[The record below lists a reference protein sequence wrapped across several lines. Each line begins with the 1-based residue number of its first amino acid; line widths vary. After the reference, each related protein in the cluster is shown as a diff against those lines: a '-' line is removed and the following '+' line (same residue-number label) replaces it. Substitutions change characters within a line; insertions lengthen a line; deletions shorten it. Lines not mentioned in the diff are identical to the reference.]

1 MPTMGVHRPGER
13 TAMVLTQETAVRTLP
28 PSPWVARLAGIVT
41 LVNVPVHVLWAVG
54 GTFLLPGGAGV
65 AALPET
71 RVANAVVS
79 AVLVIGAVV
88 LFLIGGPWSRP
99 APGAGPLRGGGRVLP
114 AAVLTAIGAGAV
126 VCLSHGLFG
135 LVTKA
140 LYLAGLDTVRFPD
153 LVRTAADRHTA
164 AVLDVA
170 VFEPWFLFEG
180 VLLVLAGRQYL
191 RTARGRRRWT
201 TAMVGGSLLILLFGV
216 LLAAT
221 GRRVAV
227 G

>member
-1 MPTMGVHRPGER
+1 MGAHRPGER
-13 TAMVLTQETAVRTLP
+13 TDMVLTQEATVRPLA
-28 PSPWVARLAGIVT
+28 PSPWVPRLAGVVT
-41 LVNVPVHVLWAVG
+41 LVNVPVHVAWALG
-54 GTFLLPGGAGV
+54 ATFLLPGGDAV

-99 APGAGPLRGGGRVLP
+99 EPGAGPLRGGGRVLT
-114 AAVLTAIGAGAV
+114 AVVLSAIGAGSV

-140 LYLAGLDTVRFPD
+140 LYLAGLDTVRFPA

-164 AVLDVA
+164 AVLDV
-170 VFEPWFLFEG
+170 VLFEPWFLLEG
-180 VLLVLAGRQYL
+180 VLLALAGRQHL
-191 RTARGRRRWT
+191 RTARARRRWT
-201 TAMVGGSLLILLFGV
+201 ATMAGGTLLVLLFGV

>member
-1 MPTMGVHRPGER
+1 M
-13 TAMVLTQETAVRTLP
+13 AQTQEATARPLA
-28 PSPWVARLAGIVT
+28 PSPGVARLAGLVT
-41 LVNVPVHVLWAVG
+41 LVNVPIHVAWAAG
-54 GTFLLPGGAGV
+54 ATFLLPGGAGV
-65 AALPET
+65 AALSQT

-79 AVLVIGAVV
+79 AVLVIGAGV
-88 LFLIGGPWSRP
+88 LFAIAGPWSRP
-99 APGAGPLRGGGRVLP
+99 EPDAGVLRGGGRVLP
-114 AAVLTAIGAGAV
+114 AVVLTAIGAGAV
-126 VCLSHGLFG
+126 VCVSHGLFG

-170 VFEPWFLFEG
+170 VFEPWFLLEG

-201 TAMVGGSLLILLFGV
+201 TLMVAGALLVLLFGV
-216 LLAAT
+216 VLTAT